1 MTVLHA
7 AVGRFL
13 EVLRRRIEAEPANDP
28 GFIRER
34 DALLSLW
41 PAPDDDG
48 SASATRAVAQDL
60 APVLAPVL
68 APACGFLPAAL
79 DAACD
84 GPEPTIG
91 ETLLA
96 IAPALAWGYGYP
108 ADPRRPD
115 LPEAVAFAD
124 IAGKQGLVT
133 APGIG
138 IGLTLIAPETV
149 YPSHA
154 HPAVEFYLVLS
165 GTAAWTAGADVAA
178 ARPPGSLILHPES
191 IPHAMAT
198 GREPLLAIFTWHG
211 DIASQSAYLD

>member
-1 MTVLHA
+1 MTDVHA

-13 EVLRRRIEAEPANDP
+13 RALRRRIEAEPANDP

-34 DALLSLW
+34 DALLSVW
-41 PAPDDDG
+41 PTPDDEG
-48 SASATRAVAQDL
+48 SAAAAPDL
-60 APVLAPVL
+60 APAT

-79 DAACD
+79 DAACE
-84 GPEPTIG
+84 GPEHTIG
-91 ETLLA
+91 ETLLT

-124 IAGKQGLVT
+124 IAGKQGLVA

-165 GTAAWTAGADVAA
+165 GTAAWTAGAEAAA
-178 ARPPGSLILHPES
+178 ARPPGSLILHAES

-198 GREPLLAIFTWHG
+198 GREPLLAVFTWHG
-211 DIASQSAYLD
+211 DIASPSVYLD